1 MSPALRALESNVLTG
16 SLAHGGH
23 PVLTMCMANS
33 VVTTNPAGDRKLD
46 KAKASGRIDG
56 AVALAMAIGTAEA
69 DYEEKPRPQY
79 QVHFI

>member
-1 MSPALRALESNVLTG
+1 
-16 SLAHGGH
+16 
-23 PVLTMCMANS
+23 MCMANA

-69 DYEEKPRPQY
+69 EYDDGAAKRANMDS
-79 QVHFI
+79 FFASMGAA